1 MECYGGWAWQ
11 RQRQRRER
19 YGRYVGET
27 EGAHTFLGVL
37 LDEEP
42 CEERTED
49 EGESS
54 AMVAGGQRVGSSEC
68 VRACGRAGGER
79 RAGVREAALWA
90 LGVLAGL
97 LAVLVLA
104 GVWVTCAREH
114 P

>member
-1 MECYGGWAWQ
+1 
-11 RQRQRRER
+11 
-19 YGRYVGET
+19 VGET

-54 AMVAGGQRVGSSEC
+54 AMVAGGQSVGSSEC

-79 RAGVREAALWA
+79 ACVRLRYGHWRAGWAA
-90 LGVLAGL
+90 GGAG
-97 LAVLVLA
+97 AGWA
-104 GVWVTCAREH
+104 GVWVTCTRED

>member
-11 RQRQRRER
+11 RQRRER
-19 YGRYVGET
+19 YDRYVGET
-27 EGAHTFLGVL
+27 DGAHTFLGVL

-79 RAGVREAALWA
+79 ACVRLRYGHWA
-90 LGVLAGL
+90 CWLGCWRCWCW
-97 LAVLVLA
+97 LA
-104 GVWVTCAREH
+104 GVWVTCTREH

>member
-1 MECYGGWAWQ
+1 
-11 RQRQRRER
+11 
-19 YGRYVGET
+19 
-27 EGAHTFLGVL
+27 LGVL

-54 AMVAGGQRVGSSEC
+54 AMVAGGQRVGSSEG

-97 LAVLVLA
+97 LAVLVLGLGHVRA
-104 GVWVTCAREH
+104 GAPMTRGLRRLEAGGCQRLEVRG
-114 P
+114 

>member
-1 MECYGGWAWQ
+1 
-11 RQRQRRER
+11 
-19 YGRYVGET
+19 
-27 EGAHTFLGVL
+27 LGVL

-54 AMVAGGQRVGSSEC
+54 AMVAGGQRVGSSEG

-97 LAVLVLA
+97 LAVLVL
-104 GVWVTCAREH
+104 GSGSRARGSTHDTGAAEVRGWRMSEVRG
-114 P
+114 